1 MKQNVAD
8 FQTTIDC
15 YELIECIGKGSFG
28 RVHLAVQMLTQKHVA
43 IKTIDKTSVALNDRA
58 KKKIE
63 NEIEIL
69 RIASASRHMVR
80 LLEVFENENYVF
92 FVMEYAKK
100 GDLLNYMKSYGVMPE
115 FRAKNIF
122 FDIILGLEFLHSK
135 NVIHRDIKLDNILL
149 SDKFR
154 AKIAD
159 FGISKINPPENSLH
173 EQCGTPAYLAPE
185 IIKNNGYSGFGT
197 DIWSLGILLHTLL
210 LGKVP
215 FKAETLD
222 ELYEIIVTQKLAIP
236 EKPYI
241 TEECKDILQKMLDK
255 NPATRISIEQIKR
268 HPWIEHNMEEYHNP
282 SQTESISSLTNQQ
295 QGDEFKDVEEFNQFR
310 MMVLA
315 YLGFK
320 KSQIS
325 VFLDTGLTN
334 HATACFHCLE
344 DLMDKYKDQNSTL
357 T

>member
-1 MKQNVAD
+1 
-8 FQTTIDC
+8 
-15 YELIECIGKGSFG
+15 
-28 RVHLAVQMLTQKHVA
+28 MLTQKHVA

-255 NPATRISIEQIKR
+255 NPATRISIE
-268 HPWIEHNMEEYHNP
+268 
-282 SQTESISSLTNQQ
+282 
-295 QGDEFKDVEEFNQFR
+295 
-310 MMVLA
+310 
-315 YLGFK
+315 
-320 KSQIS
+320 
-325 VFLDTGLTN
+325 
-334 HATACFHCLE
+334 
-344 DLMDKYKDQNSTL
+344 
-357 T
+357 